1 MPPCFG
7 LYHIQGLPPFLL
19 HFRNPFLDRRRP
31 SSFNHRSPI
40 MYLTRLPP
48 SSCICNSS
56 HCAPTTY
63 DTVPPS
69 FTPPYQAVL
78 DPETGV
84 MLRPLSYLGAARP
97 LMLPLFRLLPYLYLP
112 DRSTAYTGLTSAVAA
127 ISMLSSYRPNTSTSV
142 RTMPTFLFRLAFPR
156 LSNHSLASCYE
167 SSPVFLV
174 RVSQFFKYLLR
185 LFCYLLS
192 TILRI
197 SQPISKLLTHLLT
210 VL

>member
-31 SSFNHRSPI
+31 SSVDHRSPI

-63 DTVPPS
+63 DTVSPS

-97 LMLPLFRLLPYLYLP
+97 LMLPLLSPPSLSVPTGPLY
-112 DRSTAYTGLTSAVAA
+112 R
-127 ISMLSSYRPNTSTSV
+127 IYRTNFG
-142 RTMPTFLFRLAFPR
+142 RCRDLDA
-156 LSNHSLASCYE
+156 
-167 SSPVFLV
+167 
-174 RVSQFFKYLLR
+174 
-185 LFCYLLS
+185 
-192 TILRI
+192 
-197 SQPISKLLTHLLT
+197 
-210 VL
+210 